1 MSWDGVWVW
10 VFVYPGPPLE
20 RKFDLTYRSVR
31 DDTQSKIAL
40 YGPKGPILLRRKK
53 DLQKGGVN
61 FNFCFCGDF
70 E

>member
-1 MSWDGVWVW
+1 MSWDGVW

-40 YGPKGPILLRRKK
+40 YADQRARFPLRRKK

-61 FNFCFCGDF
+61 FCFYGDF